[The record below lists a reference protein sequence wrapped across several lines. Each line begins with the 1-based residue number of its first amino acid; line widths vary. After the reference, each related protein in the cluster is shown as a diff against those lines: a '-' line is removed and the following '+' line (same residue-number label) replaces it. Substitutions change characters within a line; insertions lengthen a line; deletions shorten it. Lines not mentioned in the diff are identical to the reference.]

1 MANAGRI
8 KHHLKH
14 NLWREESTILFV
26 GFQAAGTLG
35 RRLVDGAKTVTLFG
49 EEIAVNARVETLPG
63 FSAHADRKG
72 LLNWLEH
79 VEGLNR
85 AFIVHGEE
93 SQSLAFADLVRSS
106 LGIHADVPNSG
117 DTVELGPDGSV
128 SWVSGVEAC

>member
-1 MANAGRI
+1 M
-8 KHHLKH
+8 
-14 NLWREESTILFV
+14 
-26 GFQAAGTLG
+26 
-35 RRLVDGAKTVTLFG
+35 
-49 EEIAVNARVETLPG
+49 NARVETLPG

-128 SWVSGVEAC
+128 SWVSGVERPVDERIRTVATLLDQLEARARVAKTLLADAPSSRLDRLETALRDALAALDHR